1 LPTKTDVKHR
11 NGAVNGR
18 GSRGRFADGNSH
30 GRGRLP
36 AVSQRARLDAL
47 LSVVTETA
55 WSEICQRAI
64 IDAADG
70 DRHARDWLSRY
81 LLPRPDVRLSL
92 DTSPIE
98 IVTSTY
104 DYFDA
109 VRAIAHRDG
118 DDDGA

>member
-1 LPTKTDVKHR
+1 MPTKTDANHR

-36 AVSQRARLDAL
+36 AVSQRAILDA
-47 LSVVTETA
+47 T
-55 WSEICQRAI
+55 
-64 IDAADG
+64 DG

-81 LLPRPDVRLSL
+81 LLPRPDVRLSV

-98 IVTSTY
+98 IVTSKY

-109 VRAIAHRDG
+109 VRAIAYRDG